1 MDTFVSSNTQS
12 QVREMTLGGS
22 SSAMLGGAAALV
34 LSIIG
39 LAGVVPHYMLTIA
52 GIALGVG
59 LLFEGGFIAAEYRTM
74 LSASGATGAGAK
86 AELGGGLGAEALAG
100 IAAIVLGILAL
111 LDIVPLVLMSITA
124 IVLGAGVMLGSG
136 AMARLNSLKV
146 ETSTTHETAKRVA
159 KDSMTAAAGLQVLVG
174 VAAIVLGILALIG
187 LAPQTLALVAMLAL
201 GSSELLSGGAM
212 TSRVLSYF
220 A

>member
-1 MDTFVSSNTQS
+1 MDTLVTSA
-12 QVREMTLGGS
+12 RAKELTLGGS
-22 SSAMLGGAAALV
+22 GSAMLGGAAALV
-34 LSIIG
+34 LAILG

-59 LLFEGGFIAAEYRTM
+59 LLFEGGFIAAEYRTI
-74 LSASGATGAGAK
+74 LSASGATGTGAK
-86 AELGGGLGAEALAG
+86 TELGGGLGAEALAG

-111 LDIVPLVLMSITA
+111 LNIVPQVLMSITA

-146 ETSTTHETAKRVA
+146 ETSATPETARQVA
-159 KDSMTAAAGLQVLVG
+159 KDSMSAAAGLQVLVG
-174 VAAIVLGILALIG
+174 LAAIVLGILGLIG